1 MLGVLLAGIVAMQ
14 VEVLKMGASVGRS
27 LAYSSQLQSQNEQL
41 RASVASLGD
50 DQRIMRL
57 AAGMGMV
64 VPHTGMVGFLSPLM
78 PGLLQAA
85 AGNIHAPDA
94 TTFLNSTPLYP
105 TPTNGEVV
113 TASSLAET
121 AAITAGGVT
130 TSPAT
135 AGIIGQSTSGTSP
148 AGTSTTQ
155 SPALVQ
161 SPGSGSGTSGSNPGT
176 TTGGGGSGTG
186 TTTGGPAN
194 TGTGASSGGGLG
206 TGTTSGGGTG
216 TPNGGG
222 TPSGGG
228 ASLTGGTGVGGSQS
242 TPSGG

>member
-64 VPHTGMVGFLSPLM
+64 MPHTGMVGFLSPLM

-85 AGNIHAPDA
+85 AGNIHAPDV

-105 TPTNGEVV
+105 TPTNGQVV

-176 TTGGGGSGTG
+176 TTGGGSGTG

-194 TGTGASSGGGLG
+194 TGTGASSSGGLG